1 MSLSPA
7 SREPAPT
14 HPPDGP
20 VHPLAAALL
29 IFVDNLWNLAD
40 WAVVD
45 WFITIP
51 LSFLSVFAPVVLIQR
66 FLHRDGWGKSL
77 AKGLFLGVLAGVPTS
92 ITGTPIGLALLTW
105 AGIMRSKG
113 TAFMPTVHEVRP
125 TARPPAPPIPI
136 EAQVISAAP
145 PLPPPPPPP
154 PPPVAAALP
163 PPPPPGA
170 PSPSTR
176 IEPWWV
182 KLAIV
187 LMVCGTLLVA
197 TKMVLNHTS
206 GLAEKFRQQHIT
218 ETFTS
223 ALPTFARTPGG
234 NLELATSTSTETL
247 TRTDERTIAWD
258 MVYLGKT
265 VSEISVPVTYRYH
278 VNLRDAWKLDVVGNT
293 CVVRAPAI
301 RPSLPP
307 AIHTD
312 QMQKRSDAGWA
323 RFDAKDQ
330 MAELE
335 RSLTPRLTRHA
346 GDPRRLALVREECR
360 KTVAEFVRDWLLR
373 EDHWRSDRFSSIKV
387 IFADEPAVQPDLAEP
402 VIRLR

>member
-1 MSLSPA
+1 MSLPPA
-7 SREPAPT
+7 SREPSPA

-29 IFVDNLWNLAD
+29 VFVDNLWMLAD
-40 WAVVD
+40 WNAVT
-45 WFITIP
+45 WFLTIP
-51 LSFLSVFAPVVLIQR
+51 LSFCSVAFTTIFIQR

-77 AKGLFLGVLAGVPTS
+77 GKGLLLGVLAGVPTS
-92 ITGTPIGLALLTW
+92 VTGTPVGLALLTW
-105 AGIMRSKG
+105 AGIMRAKG
-113 TAFMPTVHEVRP
+113 APAPLPRMHETR
-125 TARPPAPPIPI
+125 ASAHAPPPPIPI
-136 EAQVISAAP
+136 EAQVISSTP
-145 PLPPPPPPP
+145 PGPP
-154 PPPVAAALP
+154 PPPVATTP
-163 PPPPPGA
+163 PPPPAA
-170 PSPSTR
+170 PVPPRR

-182 KLAIV
+182 KLAMV
-187 LMVCGTLLVA
+187 LLLCATILLA
-197 TKMVLNHTS
+197 TKMVLDRTG

-223 ALPTFARTPGG
+223 ALPTFARSPGG

-258 MVYLGKT
+258 MVYLGRT

-278 VNLRDAWKLDVVGNT
+278 LVLRDPWKLDVVGNT
-293 CVVRAPAI
+293 CIVRAPAI

-312 QMQKRSDAGWA
+312 RMQKRSEAGWA
-323 RFDAKDQ
+323 RFDAREQ

-373 EDHWRSDRFSSIKV
+373 EDHWRKDRFTAIQIV
-387 IFADEPAVQPDLAEP
+387 FADEPQEKSPPPATL
-402 VIRLR
+402 RLP

>member
-1 MSLSPA
+1 MSSSPA
-7 SREPAPT
+7 SREPLPA

-20 VHPLAAALL
+20 VHPLAAGLL
-29 IFVDNLWNLAD
+29 VFVDNLWMLAD
-40 WAVVD
+40 WNAVT
-45 WFITIP
+45 WFLTIP
-51 LSFLSVFAPVVLIQR
+51 LSFFSVSVITAGIQR
-66 FLHRDGWGKSL
+66 FLHRDSWGKSL
-77 AKGLFLGVLAGVPTS
+77 GKGLLLGVLAGVPTS
-92 ITGTPIGLALLTW
+92 ITGTPVGLALLTW
-105 AGIMRSKG
+105 AGIMRAKG
-113 TAFMPTVHEVRP
+113 ASAPFPRMHETRASAHAPMPT
-125 TARPPAPPIPI
+125 IPI
-136 EAQVISAAP
+136 EAQVISSTP
-145 PLPPPPPPP
+145 PGPP
-154 PPPVAAALP
+154 PPPVATAP
-163 PPPPPGA
+163 PPPQAAPVPP
-170 PSPSTR
+170 R
-176 IEPWWV
+176 RLEPWWV
-182 KLAIV
+182 KLAMV
-187 LMVCGTLLVA
+187 LLLCA
-197 TKMVLNHTS
+197 TMLLIAKMVLERTR

-258 MVYLGKT
+258 MFYLGKT

-278 VNLRDAWKLDVVGNT
+278 LNLRDTWKLDVVGST

-312 QMQKRSDAGWA
+312 KMQKRSEAGWA
-323 RFDAKDQ
+323 RFDAKEQ

-373 EDHWRSDRFSSIKV
+373 EDHWRSDRFTSIKV
-387 IFADEPAVQPDLAEP
+387 IFADEPNTKPELAP
-402 VIRLR
+402 SIIHLR

>member
-1 MSLSPA
+1 MSLPPP
-7 SREPAPT
+7 SREPS

-20 VHPLAAALL
+20 VHPLAATVLV
-29 IFVDNLWNLAD
+29 FVDNLWMLAD
-40 WAVVD
+40 WNAVTWILTV
-45 WFITIP
+45 P
-51 LSFLSVFAPVVLIQR
+51 LSFMTVAFTTTLIQR
-66 FLHRDGWGKSL
+66 FLHRDGWRKSL
-77 AKGLFLGVLAGVPTS
+77 AKGFLLGVVAGIPTS
-92 ITGTPIGLALLTW
+92 VTGTPVGLALLTW

-113 TAFMPTVHEVRP
+113 ATFVPTVHELRG
-125 TARPPAPPIPI
+125 ALRPPGASIPV
-136 EAQVISAAP
+136 EAQVVSTAP
-145 PLPPPPPPP
+145 PLPPPPPVAAAPP
-154 PPPVAAALP
+154 PSPPPVSP
-163 PPPPPGA
+163 PSSG
-170 PSPSTR
+170 R
-176 IEPWWV
+176 GEPWWV
-182 KLAIV
+182 KLAMV
-187 LMVCGTLLVA
+187 LLLCGTILLA
-197 TKMVLNHTS
+197 TKMVLKHTS

-278 VNLRDAWKLDVVGNT
+278 VNLRDTWKLDVVGNT

-312 QMQKRSDAGWA
+312 KMQKRSDAGWA

-373 EDHWRSDRFSSIKV
+373 EDHWRNDRFTSIKV
-387 IFADEPAVQPDLAEP
+387 IFADETDVKPELAP
-402 VIRLR
+402 VIINLR

>member
-1 MSLSPA
+1 MNSS
-7 SREPAPT
+7 STSQTHSPT

-29 IFVDNLWNLAD
+29 VFVDNLWMLAD
-40 WAVVD
+40 WNAVS
-45 WFITIP
+45 WILTIP
-51 LSFLSVFAPVVLIQR
+51 LSFLTVGVITAGIQR
-66 FLHRDGWGKSL
+66 FLHRDSWGKSL
-77 AKGLFLGVLAGVPTS
+77 GKGLLLGLLAGIPTS
-92 ITGTPIGLALLTW
+92 ITGTPVGFGLLTW
-105 AGIMRSKG
+105 AGIMRAKG
-113 TAFMPTVHEVRP
+113 ASAPQPRVQEVR
-125 TARPPAPPIPI
+125 ASAHAPGSPIPI
-136 EAQVISAAP
+136 EAHVISSSP
-145 PLPPPPPPP
+145 PGHPPPPRAPPTPPP
-154 PPPVAAALP
+154 PAAPVPPRRL
-163 PPPPPGA
+163 
-170 PSPSTR
+170 
-176 IEPWWV
+176 EPWWV

-187 LMVCGTLLVA
+187 LLLCATILLA
-197 TKMVLNHTS
+197 TKMVIERAS

-258 MVYLGKT
+258 MVYLGRT

-278 VNLRDAWKLDVVGNT
+278 LVLRDPWKLDVVGNT

-312 QMQKRSDAGWA
+312 RMQKRSDAGWA
-323 RFDAKDQ
+323 RFDAKEQ

-335 RSLTPRLTRHA
+335 RSLTPRLARHA
-346 GDPRRLALVREECR
+346 GDPRRLALVREACR

-373 EDHWRSDRFSSIKV
+373 EDHWRSDRFASIKV
-387 IFADEPAVQPDLAEP
+387 IFADEPDAKPELAP
-402 VIRLR
+402 VVIHLR